1 MGKYRLVEPPK
12 LQEEVKELETVDA
25 VIDNC
30 EYLNIRKDPEVKSN
44 NQIAILGKGIKIV
57 VVDPKKTE
65 KNKDGEWYRIRVFDK
80 DTKGFTD
87 GYGMKEYIKII

>member
-1 MGKYRLVEPPK
+1 MGKYRSIEPPK

-80 DTKGFTD
+80 DTKGLTD
-87 GYGMKEYIKII
+87 GYAMKNYIKII